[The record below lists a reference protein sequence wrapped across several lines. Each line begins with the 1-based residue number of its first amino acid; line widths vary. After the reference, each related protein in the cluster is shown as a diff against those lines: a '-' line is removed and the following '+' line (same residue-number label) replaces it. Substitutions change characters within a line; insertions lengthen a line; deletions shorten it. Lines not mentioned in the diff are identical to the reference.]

1 MDRSVKDKVCI
12 VIPAFNE
19 AQIISEVIDQIEQEG
34 YKKIIVIDDGST
46 DKTYYVAKDAGVM
59 VAKHLINRGKGAATQ
74 TGFDAAKILGA
85 EIVVTMD
92 ADGQHSAKDISTLVK
107 PIVDG
112 ECDVVLG
119 SRFLDKND
127 IPRKKLLM
135 NKIANVVTYI
145 FFGMYVNDSQS
156 GFRAYNKKA
165 LDNIYTDMDRY
176 EYESQILRQIKY
188 FKLRYRELPIHVKY
202 TKYSQEKYKNLRDF
216 QPQNFTNG
224 INMLAKMIIRSLF
237 S

>member
-1 MDRSVKDKVCI
+1 MDKVCI

-19 AQIISEVIDQIEQEG
+19 SQILSQVISEVKEEG
-34 YKKIIVIDDGST
+34 FKNIIIVDDGST
-46 DKTYYVAKDAGVM
+46 DDTYHVAKDSGVT

-74 TGFDAAKILGA
+74 TGLDAAKILDA

-92 ADGQHSAKDISTLVK
+92 ADGQHTAKDIKHLVK
-107 PIVDG
+107 PILSD

-119 SRFLDKND
+119 SRFLNKND
-127 IPRKKLLM
+127 IPQKKLLF
-135 NKIANVVTYI
+135 NKIANIVTYV

-165 LDNIYTDMDRY
+165 LNSIYTDMDRY
-176 EYESQILRQIKY
+176 EYESQILRQIKLY
-188 FKLRYRELPIHVKY
+188 KLRYREIPIHVKY
-202 TKYSQEKYKNLRDF
+202 TQYSQEKYKNLPDF

-224 INMLAKMIIRSLF
+224 INMLTKMIIRSLF